1 MFTIV
6 GPNLVKLKLYKIP
19 TLAGTLSLTLTLILT
34 STSTFTLT
42 LTSTSALT
50 LTLTHCLP
58 HPRKSSHS

>member
-6 GPNLVKLKLYKIP
+6 STNLVKLKLYKIP
-19 TLAGTLSLTLTLILT
+19 TLAATLTLIVT
-34 STSTFTLT
+34 STSTFT
-42 LTSTSALT
+42 LT